1 MTTKPVKLPGAD
13 HPITIER
20 NPARVVVSVAGHVI
34 ADTREALILREASYP
49 AVQYVPR
56 KDVDMSL
63 LKRTEHATYC
73 PYKGD
78 CAYYSVPTGG
88 ERSANAVWTYEAPFA
103 AVVQIKDHLAFY
115 PDRVDA
121 IEERSAAGAQS

>member
-1 MTTKPVKLPGAD
+1 MTTKPMKLPGTN
-13 HPITIER
+13 HPIAIEP
-20 NPARVVVSVAGHVI
+20 NPARVVVSVAGHII
-34 ADTREALILREASYP
+34 ANTREALTLREASYP

-78 CAYYSVPTGG
+78 CAYYSIPMGG
-88 ERSANAVWTYEAPFA
+88 ERSSNAVWTYEAPFA
-103 AVVQIKDHLAFY
+103 AVAEIREYLAFY
-115 PDRVDA
+115 PDRVDT
-121 IEERSAAGAQS
+121 IEELSAA